1 MNHIKYIII
10 FFVFLFSLNIN
21 YANDVDT
28 IKKIY
33 YFKLFS
39 NIDQSARRLVNKA
52 ISDANDVNADL
63 IIMHLN
69 TYGGTLVDADSIR
82 TAFLHSRIP
91 IWVLVDNN
99 AASAGA
105 LISIAANKIFMV
117 PGLLLVQLPL

>member
-1 MNHIKYIII
+1 M
-10 FFVFLFSLNIN
+10 FLFSLNIN

-28 IKKIY
+28 IKIY

-82 TAFLHSRIP
+82 TAFYTLGY
-91 IWVLVDNN
+91 LF
-99 AASAGA
+99 GY
-105 LISIAANKIFMV
+105 L
-117 PGLLLVQLPL
+117 